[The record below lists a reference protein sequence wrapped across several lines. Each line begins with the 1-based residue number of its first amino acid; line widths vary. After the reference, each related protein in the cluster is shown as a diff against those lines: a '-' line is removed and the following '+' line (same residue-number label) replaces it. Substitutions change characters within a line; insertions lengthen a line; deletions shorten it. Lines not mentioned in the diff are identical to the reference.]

1 MNATCNLFN
10 YDWIFILVLNYVID
24 LCTLL
29 YDDQI
34 VNVQLYHVLLLLYR
48 LFINFMGN
56 SIDSMTLLYV
66 ASIMLS
72 PLG

>member
-34 VNVQLYHVLLLLYR
+34 ANVQLYHVLLLLYR